1 MGLAAVQPRRQE
13 RMTMN
18 GIEIWQPDTGLK
30 YSTETTFTQGSFRA
44 MNGIGYFD
52 PLFTVEQLGYVATN
66 VPQPEVTKI
75 LQIIDNAKKFTLHYF
90 SMHYGKW
97 KDGIFHV
104 GQGNYDVGSWKVGEE
119 YVKSLS
125 FNMTGVYPL

>member
-1 MGLAAVQPRRQE
+1 MAAVQPRRQE
-13 RMTMN
+13 RMMMN

-30 YSTETTFTQGSFRA
+30 YSTETTFTEGSVRA

-75 LQIIDNAKKFTLHYF
+75 LQIIDNAKKFNLHYF

-97 KDGIFHV
+97 KDAVFFV
-104 GQGNYDVGSWKVGEE
+104 GKGEYDVASWKVGEE
-119 YVKSLS
+119 RVKSLS
-125 FNMTGVYPL
+125 FNMTGIYPL